1 LEPILEMQHVSFS
14 YPDAKKVLQ
23 DINLRMLPGEKV
35 ALAGMNGSGKS
46 TLLQQLN
53 GVLQGQGKI
62 VVGGIRLHPDAIGM
76 IRAQVG
82 LVFQDPDDQLFSP
95 TVYEDVA
102 FGLVYQGMPPDEIR
116 LRVTETLE
124 LVGMA
129 GCEERMPYHLS
140 GGEKKRVALATVLCM
155 CPELL
160 VLDEPTAGLDPRGR
174 RELICLLRSLPQT
187 MLIATHDLEMAR
199 QVASRLVVLDGGQI
213 VADGAIEALLSDP
226 DLLLA
231 HGLA

>member
-1 LEPILEMQHVSFS
+1 MQHVSFS

-62 VVGGIRLHPDAIGM
+62 VVGGIRLHPDTIGM

-231 HGLA
+231 HGLT

>member
-1 LEPILEMQHVSFS
+1 MQHVSFS

>member
-1 LEPILEMQHVSFS
+1 MKPILEIKHVSFA
-14 YPDAKKVLQ
+14 YPDKDWVLR
-23 DINLRMLPGEKV
+23 DVNLRMLPGEKV
-35 ALAGMNGSGKS
+35 ALAGVNGSGKS

-53 GVLQGQGKI
+53 GVLHGQGQILVKGM
-62 VVGGIRLHPDAIGM
+62 RLTPENIGV

-95 TVYEDVA
+95 SVYDDVA
-102 FGLVYQGMPPDEIR
+102 FGLVYLGMRLPEIR
-116 LRVTETLE
+116 VRVAEALE
-124 LVGMA
+124 MVGMA
-129 GCEERMPYHLS
+129 GSEERMPYHLS

-155 CPELL
+155 RPELL

-174 RELICLLRSLPQT
+174 RELIGLLRSLPQT

-199 QVASRLVVLDGGQI
+199 QVAPRLVILDGGS
-213 VADGAIEALLSDP
+213 VAADGDIEDLLQDH